1 MEKFVSTMYDAI
13 TQGMEKEFPER
24 VAFRYYTEETDM
36 VTTVLF
42 KELAQD
48 VRRTVTYLQ
57 STIPDAKGKKV
68 CLLSK
73 NSYEYV
79 VNTFGAIMAGCVL
92 VPMNQRKSWAEMSHE
107 LELDRRRGLRQQ
119 GATGGR
125 LRQSAASHGRVPP
138 L

>member
-73 NSYEYV
+73 NS
-79 VNTFGAIMAGCVL
+79 TSM
-92 VPMNQRKSWAEMSHE
+92 W
-107 LELDRRRGLRQQ
+107 
-119 GATGGR
+119 
-125 LRQSAASHGRVPP
+125 
-138 L
+138 

>member
-73 NSYEYV
+73 NTS
-79 VNTFGAIMAGCVL
+79 M
-92 VPMNQRKSWAEMSHE
+92 W
-107 LELDRRRGLRQQ
+107 
-119 GATGGR
+119 
-125 LRQSAASHGRVPP
+125 
-138 L
+138 

>member
-48 VRRTVTYLQ
+48 VRRTVTYL
-57 STIPDAKGKKV
+57 
-68 CLLSK
+68 
-73 NSYEYV
+73 
-79 VNTFGAIMAGCVL
+79 
-92 VPMNQRKSWAEMSHE
+92 
-107 LELDRRRGLRQQ
+107 
-119 GATGGR
+119 
-125 LRQSAASHGRVPP
+125 
-138 L
+138 

>member
-48 VRRTVTYLQ
+48 VRRTVTYLRAP
-57 STIPDAKGKKV
+57 SRTRRAKRSV
-68 CLLSK
+68 C
-73 NSYEYV
+73 
-79 VNTFGAIMAGCVL
+79 
-92 VPMNQRKSWAEMSHE
+92 
-107 LELDRRRGLRQQ
+107 
-119 GATGGR
+119 
-125 LRQSAASHGRVPP
+125 
-138 L
+138 